1 MSVLDSRENATLKK
15 RLAETKLVLARME
28 CEPLRG
34 GCMSP
39 ECGIRCFTWIME
51 QVVDIKAE
59 FMPNMNRRA
68 GGDKAK
74 CGWSRC
80 SRAVVK
86 RAGGA
91 GAGGCW
97 SRVVA
102 GAVVPIRGAWRK
114 VDKSEIFN
122 CYSSSHALTWWNGIG
137 FCLPWELML
146 ANALE
151 VTRTEIDGYYKL
163 IPRNGLVVVLEWV
176 EPSSEGGAVY
186 SWVVEEYTWKG
197 KGDRGGR
204 GDNRRDYNHRQNQR
218 RANAGAMTNAAPNDN
233 EVCPKCKNKK
243 HFWSLTRIEG
253 EAIKN
258 VPVIRD
264 ISPVFLDELT
274 LTLPP
279 FSEFN
284 IRIDL
289 ILGAAPV
296 ARVPYRLAPSKMKEL
311 SKKMQELSLWGAP
324 ILFIPWPL
332 IDRRGF
338 HVDPAKIKAIKIKLQ
353 PTTPTE
359 VQQFW
364 VWQCLTCAKVKAGHQ
379 KLSGLLQQPEIPVLE
394 MGREYIGFHYKS
406 LRTHLDKINF
416 VGHCWR
422 CPKSSGPE
430 MIRETTEMIVQ
441 IKNRLLAARSRQKS
455 YADVRRK
462 PLEFE
467 VGDKVM
473 LKVSPWKGVVRFG
486 KLGN

>member
-15 RLAETKLVLARME
+15 RLAETKIKLVLARME
-28 CEPLRG
+28 CETAKKMLHESR
-34 GCMSP
+34 
-39 ECGIRCFTWIME
+39 E

-197 KGDRGGR
+197 KGDRG
-204 GDNRRDYNHRQNQR
+204 DNRRDYNHRQNQR

-233 EVCPKCKNKK
+233 EVYSGIEAIEIFPLRSVFLPKDSKVYQEGLVS
-243 HFWSLTRIEG
+243 FSYSRSLTRIEG

-289 ILGAAPV
+289 ILDAAPV

-311 SKKMQELSLWGAP
+311 SKQMQELSLWGAP
-324 ILFIPWPL
+324 ILF
-332 IDRRGF
+332 
-338 HVDPAKIKAIKIKLQ
+338 
-353 PTTPTE
+353 
-359 VQQFW
+359 
-364 VWQCLTCAKVKAGHQ
+364 VK
-379 KLSGLLQQPEIPVLE
+379 K
-394 MGREYIGFHYKS
+394 
-406 LRTHLDKINF
+406 
-416 VGHCWR
+416 
-422 CPKSSGPE
+422 
-430 MIRETTEMIVQ
+430 
-441 IKNRLLAARSRQKS
+441 
-455 YADVRRK
+455 
-462 PLEFE
+462 
-467 VGDKVM
+467 
-473 LKVSPWKGVVRFG
+473 
-486 KLGN
+486 

>member
-233 EVCPKCKNKK
+233 EVYSGIEAIEIFPLRSVFLPKDSKVYQEGLVS
-243 HFWSLTRIEG
+243 FSYSRSLTRIEG

-324 ILFIPWPL
+324 ILF
-332 IDRRGF
+332 
-338 HVDPAKIKAIKIKLQ
+338 
-353 PTTPTE
+353 
-359 VQQFW
+359 
-364 VWQCLTCAKVKAGHQ
+364 VK
-379 KLSGLLQQPEIPVLE
+379 K
-394 MGREYIGFHYKS
+394 
-406 LRTHLDKINF
+406 
-416 VGHCWR
+416 
-422 CPKSSGPE
+422 
-430 MIRETTEMIVQ
+430 
-441 IKNRLLAARSRQKS
+441 
-455 YADVRRK
+455 
-462 PLEFE
+462 
-467 VGDKVM
+467 
-473 LKVSPWKGVVRFG
+473 
-486 KLGN
+486 